1 MGPARL
7 RVWLTVYQ
15 LSCMIVIGTNMD
27 RHALRQLAPQIKKIA
42 EKHGIA
48 KVYVFGSTARG
59 EATAQSDIDFLVEMQ
74 EGVSLFGIGGFS
86 YETEKLLGVRIDV
99 VPLSTLA
106 QVTDQAFVKHIQED
120 AIAL

>member
-1 MGPARL
+1 
-7 RVWLTVYQ
+7 
-15 LSCMIVIGTNMD
+15 MD
-27 RHALRQLAPQIKKIA
+27 QHALLQFAPQIKKIA

-59 EATAQSDIDFLVEMQ
+59 EATAQSDIDFLVEMR

-86 YETEKLLGVRIDV
+86 YETEKLLGVRVDV
-99 VPLSTLA
+99 VPLSTLPYVSD
-106 QVTDQAFVKHIQED
+106 QVFVKHIQED

>member
-1 MGPARL
+1 
-7 RVWLTVYQ
+7 
-15 LSCMIVIGTNMD
+15 MD
-27 RHALRQLAPQIKKIA
+27 RHALRQFAPQIKKIA

-86 YETEKLLGVRIDV
+86 YETEKLLGVRVDV
-99 VPLSTLA
+99 VPLSTLS
-106 QVTDQAFVKHIQED
+106 QVSDQSFVKHIQED
-120 AIAL
+120 AVAL

>member
-1 MGPARL
+1 MN
-7 RVWLTVYQ
+7 YN
-15 LSCMIVIGTNMD
+15 S
-27 RHALRQLAPQIKKIA
+27 LRQFAPQIKQIA

-59 EATAQSDIDFLVEMQ
+59 EATPQSDIDFLVEMQ

-86 YETEKLLGVRIDV
+86 FETEKLLGVRVDV
-99 VPLSTLA
+99 VPLSTLP
-106 QVTDQAFVKHIQED
+106 QVRDREFVKNIQAD